1 MRRFAHLW
9 LPPLG
14 LIAALLLAWEAW
26 VRVRGVEPYVLPA
39 PSRLWPAFWEARPLL
54 AGHVRTTLTETLV
67 GVVLGAALGAALAIL
82 IASVPLLRRALEPV
96 LVASQTIP
104 LIVLAPLLVLW
115 FGFGMAPKIV
125 IVVLIVFFPV
135 AVSTSA
141 GLLAADREQIDLVRS
156 LGARRR
162 QVLRLVT
169 LPSALPSFFSG
180 LRISSAY
187 AVAGAVYGELIGSSS
202 GLGLFIERS
211 RRSYRVDQVL
221 VAVMVIALLSA
232 ALFGLVHL
240 LSRLVTPWD
249 RPLEPGPAP
258 TSPRRE
264 VRRPR
269 ERTPA

>member
-1 MRRFAHLW
+1 MRRLLHHG
-9 LPPLG
+9 LPPLA
-14 LIAALLLAWEAW
+14 LLAALLLTWELW
-26 VRVRGVEPYVLPA
+26 VRLRDVQPYVLPP
-39 PSRLWPAFWEARPLL
+39 PSRLWPAFWESRSLL
-54 AGHVRTTLTETLV
+54 AGHLRTTLTETVV
-67 GVVLGAALGAALAIL
+67 GVALGAALGAVLAVA
-82 IASVPLLRRALEPV
+82 IASAPLLRRALEPV

-135 AVSTSA
+135 AVATTA
-141 GLLAADREQIDLVRS
+141 GLLAADHEQIDLVRS
-156 LGARRR
+156 LGAGRR

-169 LPSALPSFFSG
+169 LPSALPSFFAG

-221 VAVMVIALLSA
+221 VAVVVIALLSA

-240 LSRLVTPWD
+240 LGRLLTPWD
-249 RPLEPGPAP
+249 RPHEPGRAPTEARRPARPAP
-258 TSPRRE
+258 
-264 VRRPR
+264 